1 MKLVIT
7 GGGARISYLLGI
19 KKYLEESN
27 TKIDEYSGS
36 SSGSIFIVLMACNIS
51 NDFIIKEYSK
61 MIKDKSLFN
70 NYKLDIVRKYL
81 HLILPKNCHK
91 MCSGKI
97 RISYS
102 YLDYIFN
109 TIPIIKNKI
118 ETNFRD
124 KNHLIETILAS
135 SSFPYFI
142 NKNLLYKYEDKY
154 VLDGFFSDNTPLI
167 EKNNSNNQIIIKTY
181 YRAMYDLDLFIYKEL
196 SEKMINLGYIH
207 MKNFIEKGETTINFS
222 ISNNKYNTK
231 IYTYLLLFFVIFFL
245 LKNLI

>member
-19 KKYLEESN
+19 KKCLEESN
-27 TKIDEYSGS
+27 IKIDEYSGS

-61 MIKDKSLFN
+61 MINDKSLFN

-91 MCSGKI
+91 MCSGKVK
-97 RISYS
+97 ISYS

-109 TIPIIKNKI
+109 TIPVIKNKI

-135 SSFPYFI
+135 SSFPC
-142 NKNLLYKYEDKY
+142 
-154 VLDGFFSDNTPLI
+154 S
-167 EKNNSNNQIIIKTY
+167 
-181 YRAMYDLDLFIYKEL
+181 
-196 SEKMINLGYIH
+196 
-207 MKNFIEKGETTINFS
+207 
-222 ISNNKYNTK
+222 
-231 IYTYLLLFFVIFFL
+231 
-245 LKNLI
+245 